1 MKSII
6 HIEKIESEGV
16 VFHNIKIEI
25 EKDHLPGTWK
35 SGSDDTLPK
44 PPEAKKPEAPQKAA
58 KGKGTKSLEEAFENT
73 GLSVPDIAE
82 LIGVSTWAVR
92 SWCLGYHRP
101 TIDKINKIADMLEVS
116 PRDVQRLLPRA
127 RRKSTRRENK
137 PKLRLGYAIEP
148 IGPDRFTA
156 KDGETA
162 VIFTIRRHRSRAII
176 DKIETNADTPL
187 ARKVARD
194 GNVSGFG
201 RLCHITAV
209 NSAKK
214 KKKAKKG

>member
-6 HIEKIESEGV
+6 HIEKIESEGF
-16 VFHNIKIEI
+16 VFHNIKVEI
-25 EKDHLPGTWK
+25 ETEESHLPGTWK
-35 SGSDDTLPK
+35 SGSNDTVPT
-44 PPEAKKPEAPQKAA
+44 EASKPEAPKKAPKEKAGVVKQGLEQALA
-58 KGKGTKSLEEAFENT
+58 KT
-73 GLSVPDIAE
+73 GLNTSEIAD
-82 LIGVSTWAVR
+82 LIGVTDWAVR

-101 TIDKINKIADMLEVS
+101 TIDKINKISDLIGVS
-116 PRDVQRLLPRA
+116 PREVQRLLPRA
-127 RRKSTRRENK
+127 RRKTTRREGK

-156 KDGETA
+156 KDGETS
-162 VIFTIRRHRSRAII
+162 VVFTIRRHRSRAVI

-201 RLCHITAV
+201 RLCHVAQL
-209 NSAKK
+209 NKK
-214 KKKAKKG
+214 RKKS